1 MWAVAVALT
10 ALVVAPPAQAAT
22 APFMFSAV
30 AWTHSTVIVAAVDSA
45 GDLYYWGQ
53 QDGATGWNHQQ
64 VAAG

>member
-1 MWAVAVALT
+1 MAG
-10 ALVVAPPAQAAT
+10 PAQAAT